1 MAKVRYIVRGALL
14 TFIVLIP
21 VYLFVKSEKTMKRSF
36 TFKHEMIESFQGNSM
51 KQIDSKIKFDLLAH
65 ESERFSNQVIGDV
78 YNIREGVQYLL
89 IFIVMFLV
97 IEVIWIFI
105 RKPSRN

>member
-1 MAKVRYIVRGALL
+1 
-14 TFIVLIP
+14 
-21 VYLFVKSEKTMKRSF
+21 MKRSF